1 MRRKLA
7 LLTLAL
13 ASVLGALMTSGAP
26 RAEAGHCNG
35 VTVCCP
41 NTGCF
46 CCANPCFFVCGP

>member
-7 LLTLAL
+7 LVTLAL
-13 ASVLGALMTSGAP
+13 AYVVGALMTSSAP
-26 RAEAGHCNG
+26 RAEAAHCNG